1 MRFKKEGLIS
11 IGITFLCLFS
21 FLSIEIKAQE
31 LERYQFR
38 SNHMGSQFTIV
49 LYSDSK
55 QRAEALA
62 NDTFNLIEEMNRV
75 MSDYLPESELNRL
88 SATSGSD
95 REVKV
100 SDSLFE
106 ILKSSKEI
114 SENTDGLFDVT
125 IGPLTR
131 AWRMTR
137 MMPEPVL
144 PDEDE
149 LNDLLSRVGYGYI
162 HLNEE
167 NQTVSLEKEGMRLDL
182 GGIAKG
188 YAAERAVNYMS
199 EMGIHKSFLDAGG
212 DITLGDAPPGRDY
225 WEVAIPVRRGENGSH
240 IRVGLTNKT
249 VTTSGDMFQYVVI
262 DGIRYSH
269 IIVPHTGIGSTE
281 QVQATVISDNGMY
294 ADAYASALTLMDPEE
309 GIRLIESIKNTEAI
323 IFVNQ
328 NEEIVRWTTSGF
340 NQYLLDQD

>member
-114 SENTDGLFDVT
+114 SENT
-125 IGPLTR
+125 
-131 AWRMTR
+131 
-137 MMPEPVL
+137 
-144 PDEDE
+144 
-149 LNDLLSRVGYGYI
+149 
-162 HLNEE
+162 
-167 NQTVSLEKEGMRLDL
+167 
-182 GGIAKG
+182 
-188 YAAERAVNYMS
+188 
-199 EMGIHKSFLDAGG
+199 
-212 DITLGDAPPGRDY
+212 
-225 WEVAIPVRRGENGSH
+225 VRS
-240 IRVGLTNKT
+240 
-249 VTTSGDMFQYVVI
+249 
-262 DGIRYSH
+262 
-269 IIVPHTGIGSTE
+269 
-281 QVQATVISDNGMY
+281 
-294 ADAYASALTLMDPEE
+294 
-309 GIRLIESIKNTEAI
+309 
-323 IFVNQ
+323 
-328 NEEIVRWTTSGF
+328 
-340 NQYLLDQD
+340 